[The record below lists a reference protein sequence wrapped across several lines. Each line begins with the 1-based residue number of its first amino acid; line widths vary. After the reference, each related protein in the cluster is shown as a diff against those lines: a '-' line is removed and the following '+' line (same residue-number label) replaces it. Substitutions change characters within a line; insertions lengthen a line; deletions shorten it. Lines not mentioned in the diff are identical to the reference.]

1 MKKAKCINGFSV
13 EKCDDDG
20 FALDDEYET
29 VEEGSI
35 WDIKE
40 DNFRVIDGEIRLTND
55 EGAWL
60 ELPKEHFE
68 TDFEITS

>member
-1 MKKAKCINGFSV
+1 MEQAKCINGFSV

-20 FALDDEYET
+20 FQLDDAYET

-35 WDIKE
+35 WDIEE
-40 DNFRVIDGEIRLTND
+40 DSFRIIGGQIRLTND
-55 EGAWL
+55 EGVWL

-68 TDFEITS
+68 TDFEIIN